1 MLTSQAQVT
10 VRYAETDMMGV
21 VYHANY
27 LPWLEIGRTTL
38 LREYGL
44 PYRALEEMGYRL
56 PVLEIAAKYLRPA
69 VYDDTL
75 TILTTMREKPILRL
89 VLDYE
94 VRRGNGGGN
103 GAVSDKCASLGG
115 EKRVNLGGAAGDA
128 NAGDGSGEVSGQGV
142 SAAPHANPLGELLA
156 TARSVHAFIDSQ
168 GRPTR
173 PPPLFVEKMNAAF
186 GG

>member
-1 MLTSQAQVT
+1 MITSQTQVT

-38 LREYGL
+38 LREHGL
-44 PYRALEEMGYRL
+44 PYRMLEEMGHRL
-56 PVLEIAAKYLRPA
+56 PVLEISAKYLRPA

-75 TILTTMREKPILRL
+75 TIVTTMREKPLIKL

-94 VRRGNGGGN
+94 VRRGLEG
-103 GAVSDKCASLGG
+103 
-115 EKRVNLGGAAGDA
+115 
-128 NAGDGSGEVSGQGV
+128 NAGD
-142 SAAPHANPLGELLA
+142 ELLA
-156 TARSVHAFIDSQ
+156 TARSVHAFIDKE

-173 PPPLFVEKMNAAF
+173 PPPLFVKKMNAVF

>member
-1 MLTSQAQVT
+1 MLRSQAQVT

-38 LREYGL
+38 LREHGL
-44 PYRALEEMGYRL
+44 PYRTLEEMGYRL
-56 PVLEIAAKYLRPA
+56 PVLEISAKYLRPA

-75 TILTTMREKPILRL
+75 TIITTMREKPILRL

-94 VRRGNGGGN
+94 VWRGGGTAKSTN
-103 GAVSDKCASLGG
+103 DEG
-115 EKRVNLGGAAGDA
+115 
-128 NAGDGSGEVSGQGV
+128 NAK
-142 SAAPHANPLGELLA
+142 GELLA
-156 TARSVHAFIDSQ
+156 TARSTHAFIDKE

-173 PPPLFVEKMNAAF
+173 PPPLFIEKMNAAF
-186 GG
+186 GR